1 MVTCILILGLE
12 VRGGMGRSVF
22 GRKRSTSRGKVM
34 WKSKAVDFVGEELEL
49 KLEDVKDVEDELPV
63 EDVLVEEQNEVERS
77 VSDSVLES

>member
-1 MVTCILILGLE
+1 
-12 VRGGMGRSVF
+12 
-22 GRKRSTSRGKVM
+22 M

-49 KLEDVKDVEDELPV
+49 KLEDVKDVVQDELPV